1 MAESTPENTGE
12 EGNSDNT
19 QSSLVIPPKIQSS
32 TLTSSILLRRPQSPL
47 NTGKSQLLIHKQ
59 TTYPNEDGNSQRS
72 PLSSGQNSPGD
83 SQVSSAVDESHT
95 ADKIAIRNKLRANS
109 FRLKDLLTKK
119 PFIRTR
125 EGSKDENGED
135 SSDQNATNVSSE
147 SSEKV
152 EGVKDASGR
161 ASEAGMDRT
170 RWRREGPTSLSRS
183 RSTAS
188 DRSATLISARSL
200 RARTRNSTQS
210 SVEKQS
216 DNDGKE
222 KIEEKRQHESFSSNA
237 ETDASS
243 KVVDNPNE
251 NETECQRSDKNSNQV
266 DLLANKHDSG
276 VTRTAPRTRA
286 TVGATLLRSPRTRSS
301 SGSSNVPSSPVE
313 KTGSQNDFTDL
324 SKDKGN
330 LQSEFSDVNKLEND
344 SEAGRNM
351 KAISDLEKVNDVNL
365 VFDSDSIGQTVP
377 PEENSDQGHSQRN
390 KEYSRS
396 QSEFT
401 GSQPQTEDSHK
412 LHRHYSEPT
421 SPANEQSSIRGSKS
435 YDNNPDAELSYSPAL
450 KRSLAVTD
458 LDKAMRDR
466 DQQKLSTIFKVS
478 SKDGQETLSRVPCS
492 EDKTEGNFI
501 HNVFSIVLWQVM
513 ASPGPWFQV
522 FFTFSI
528 KHLLLYQIIEN
539 LPIK

>member
-1 MAESTPENTGE
+1 MAESKPVNTGE
-12 EGNSDNT
+12 EGNRDNISS
-19 QSSLVIPPKIQSS
+19 QSSSVIPPRIQSS

-59 TTYPNEDGNSQRS
+59 TTYPNEDGSSPRS
-72 PLSSGQNSPGD
+72 PLSMGQNSPGD
-83 SQVSSAVDESHT
+83 SQVSSSLDESQT

-125 EGSKDENGED
+125 EGSKDENGEE
-135 SSDQNATNVSSE
+135 SSDQNATNASSE
-147 SSEKV
+147 SGEKV

-161 ASEAGMDRT
+161 VSEVGMDRT
-170 RWRREGPTSLSRS
+170 RWRREGLTSVSRS

-200 RARTRNSTQS
+200 RTRTRDSTQS

-216 DNDGKE
+216 DNDVKE
-222 KIEEKRQHESFSSNA
+222 KIEEKRQSESFNSNA
-237 ETDASS
+237 ETDVSS
-243 KVVDNPNE
+243 RIVDNCNE
-251 NETECQRSDKNSNQV
+251 NETDSHGSGQSGNQD
-266 DLLANKHDSG
+266 DLSANKGDSG
-276 VTRTAPRTRA
+276 VTRTAQRTRA

-313 KTGSQNDFTDL
+313 KTGSQNDFTDI

-330 LQSEFSDVNKLEND
+330 LQSESCDVNKPEND
-344 SEAGRNM
+344 SEAGRKM
-351 KAISDLEKVNDVNL
+351 KAISDLERENDVNL
-365 VFDSDSIGQTVP
+365 VFDSDSIGQTVS
-377 PEENSDQGHSQRN
+377 PEENFDQGHSHKN

-401 GSQPQTEDSHK
+401 GSQHQTEDSYK

-435 YDNNPDAELSYSPAL
+435 YDNNQEAELSNSPAL

-478 SKDGQETLSRVPCS
+478 SKDGQEILSRVPCS
-492 EDKTEGNFI
+492 EDKTEGNLI
-501 HNVFSIVLWQVM
+501 HNIC
-513 ASPGPWFQV
+513 
-522 FFTFSI
+522 
-528 KHLLLYQIIEN
+528 
-539 LPIK
+539 